1 VGRESQRTAIRRV
14 TRLSFASNALSKI
27 AFATY
32 KHKQSENITLF

>member
-1 VGRESQRTAIRRV
+1 VGRENQRTVIRRV
-14 TRLSFASNALSKI
+14 TRLSFASDAVAQI